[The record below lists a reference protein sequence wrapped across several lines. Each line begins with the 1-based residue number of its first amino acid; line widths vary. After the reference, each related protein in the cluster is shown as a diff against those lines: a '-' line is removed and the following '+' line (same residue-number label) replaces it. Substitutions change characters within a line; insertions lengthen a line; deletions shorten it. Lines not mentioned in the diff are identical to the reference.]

1 MLNNMDFNFDVENIA
16 GKFKL
21 EVMTNGSWQPISL
34 SMNKRRKTLVNAGS
48 EIDGLKAK
56 KLRLTNTSGEDLKVY
71 YRSFK
76 FATK

>member
-1 MLNNMDFNFDVENIA
+1 MLNGMDFNFDVESIA
-16 GKFKL
+16 DKFKL
-21 EVMTNGSWQPISL
+21 EVMTNGIWQPISL
-34 SMNKRRKTLVNAGS
+34 SMNKRNKTLVNAGR

-71 YRSFK
+71 FRSFK